1 VLVEV
6 EALGVPS
13 YSTAARVV
21 TGHDRS
27 EWFPWAIVGSDS
39 LLDVAEAA
47 GFHPP
52 TKWEAGA
59 AGSPPYTQIDPK
71 S

>member
-6 EALGVPS
+6 EAPGVPS

-52 TKWEAGA
+52 TKWEGRGRWFA
-59 AGSPPYTQIDPK
+59 ALHAN
-71 S
+71 